1 MDRFDEA
8 KGARRVGIA
17 LIVFAIAFNLPYAWL
32 ASNFDYPDILRS
44 PPGVVLAAFADGGAP
59 LVLAWAAFALAALL
73 FAPIAVAVAAVT
85 RRSEEPSSAVAALGI
100 AAGVT
105 QAIGLSRWVYA
116 VPGLAAS
123 WVASAGDAGARAS
136 IETTFTTLH
145 QFAGVGIGEAI
156 GQSLTA
162 FWLIGVA
169 IGAAPASALRR
180 RAGRRRADW
189 RRRPA
194 PRPRRRA
201 GDRHSVRPRRVR
213 PRRGGRLPRAHRL
226 DDLDGHPLRL
236 RPAAQATRPPA
247 RRFSRGRAG
256 SRARRARSRG

>member
-1 MDRFDEA
+1 MDRSSGS

-17 LIVFAIAFNLPYAWL
+17 LIAFAIGFNLPYVWL
-32 ASNFDYPDILRS
+32 ASTFDYPAILRS
-44 PPGVVLAAFADGGAP
+44 PPGVILAAFADGGAP
-59 LVLAWAAFALAALL
+59 LVIAWAAFALAALL
-73 FAPIAVAVAAVT
+73 FAPIAVGVAMVT
-85 RRSEEPSSAVAALGI
+85 RRRGYPSSEVAALGI

-123 WVASAGDAGARAS
+123 WVASADDAATRTA

-169 IGAAPASALRR
+169 LGQRRHPRFGSRVAGVGLIGGLILLLGLVEGLATVIPFDPGLFGLAALV
-180 RAGRRRADW
+180 GFLVLTVW
-189 RRRPA
+189 LIWT
-194 PRPRRRA
+194 
-201 GDRHSVRPRRVR
+201 GI
-213 PRRGGRLPRAHRL
+213 LCI
-226 DDLDGHPLRL
+226 L
-236 RPAAQATRPPA
+236 RPAANA
-247 RRFSRGRAG
+247 
-256 SRARRARSRG
+256 

>member
-8 KGARRVGIA
+8 KGVRRVGIA

-85 RRSEEPSSAVAALGI
+85 RRSEDPSSAVAALGV

-136 IETTFTTLH
+136 IETTFVSLH

-169 IGAAPASALRR
+169 MEQRRHPRFGGALAGVGLIGGLVLLLGLIEGLATVIPFDPGVFGLAAVVGFLLLTVWMIWT
-180 RAGRRRADW
+180 GILC
-189 RRRPA
+189 
-194 PRPRRRA
+194 
-201 GDRHSVRPRRVR
+201 V
-213 PRRGGRLPRAHRL
+213 
-226 DDLDGHPLRL
+226 L
-236 RPAAQATRPPA
+236 RPAAT
-247 RRFSRGRAG
+247 G
-256 SRARRARSRG
+256 